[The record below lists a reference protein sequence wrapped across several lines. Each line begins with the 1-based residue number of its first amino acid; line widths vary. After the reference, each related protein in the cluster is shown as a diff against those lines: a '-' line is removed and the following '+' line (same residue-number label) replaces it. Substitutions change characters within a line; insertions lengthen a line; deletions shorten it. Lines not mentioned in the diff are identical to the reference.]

1 MWHMPKTQKY
11 LAPTSWTSSP
21 NYIYMAFIIWSMDI
35 VGNLPIALGGK
46 VFMLAMIGYFSKWIE
61 VEAIVQVREK
71 EVISLIKCNMLT

>member
-1 MWHMPKTQKY
+1 
-11 LAPTSWTSSP
+11 
-21 NYIYMAFIIWSMDI
+21 MDI